1 MGIELEEFKT
11 AITDIVK
18 DELAK
23 ASATLVERNLPQ
35 PDPVD
40 VITAPEDRLTADP
53 KGGFKNMGHF
63 FRDLIAEGKAG
74 NPQSEVLKT
83 WNKAIEKT
91 AGYMEEGDSAQGGF
105 LVPEEFRATLLQT
118 ALEQSIVRSRATT
131 IPMATNRIT
140 IPALVDSDHSTGFYG
155 GVVIYRTPEKGPK
168 EPKNPVFGKVGL
180 TLHKLTGLC
189 YVTDELLQDSPI
201 SIEPIVRATFGGA
214 IAFTED
220 YDFLFGDGSNM
231 ALGAFDANNPSR
243 VLITKETG
251 QGDATI
257 FTENILKMWS
267 RMYPAGHG
275 KAIWLANIDTFP
287 QLAALVMAVGTGG
300 VPLWIPGNDLS
311 KTPNGTLLGRPLI
324 LTEKMASLGAA
335 CDIGLA
341 DFSQY
346 IIGEKAGGVQFASS
360 IHVRFIYDEMAF
372 RFVMRYDGQP
382 WWLSALTPK
391 SGSANTLSPFVGLNE
406 RTGG

>member
-11 AITDIVK
+11 AIKEVVVE
-18 DELAK
+18 ELEKAK
-23 ASATLVERNLPQ
+23 ATLVERNTPQ

-40 VITAPEDRLTADP
+40 VILSPEDKLTADP

-63 FRDLIAEGKAG
+63 FRDLIKEGQPGGA
-74 NPQSEVLKT
+74 QSETLRT
-83 WNKAIEKT
+83 WNSAVEKT
-91 AGYMEEGDSAQGGF
+91 AGYMEEGDLSQGGF
-105 LVPEEFRATLLQT
+105 LVPEEFRAMLLQT
-118 ALEQSIVRSRATT
+118 ALETSIVRPRAIP

-140 IPALVDSDHSTGFYG
+140 IPALVDDNHSTDFYG
-155 GVVIYRTPEKGPK
+155 GVVIYRTAEKGEK
-168 EPKNPVFGKVGL
+168 TPKNPVFGKVGL
-180 TLHKLTGLC
+180 TLHKITGLC

-201 SIEPIVRATFGGA
+201 SIEPIVRAVFGAA

-220 YDFLFGDGSNM
+220 YDFLRGDGSNM
-231 ALGAFDANNPSR
+231 PLGAFDSGNPSR
-243 VLITKETG
+243 ILVTKETG
-251 QGDATI
+251 QAADTI
-257 FTENILKMWS
+257 FSENILKMWS
-267 RMYPAGHG
+267 RLYPTGHG
-275 KAIWLANIDTFP
+275 KAVWLANIDTFP
-287 QLAALVMAVGTGG
+287 QLATLVMAVGTGG

-324 LTEKMASLGAA
+324 LTEKMATVGDA

-346 IIGEKAGGVQFASS
+346 LIGEKAGGVQFASS

-406 RTGG
+406 RT